1 MCQNFWHFF
10 NDKNFKQM
18 KPACSNLHNKAMY
31 KACRFHNG

>member
-18 KPACSNLHNKAMY
+18 KQWAEARNDWPK
-31 KACRFHNG
+31 